1 MKTSSHIPAYYVV
14 KSSVWTRHWKDTQK
28 QFMRKKHKNVF
39 VIYVV
44 KSTVIKV
51 LWKIIW
57 QKPIFTFQKMTV
69 SQNVINAKSLLIKW
83 SNLTIIWSFVQ
94 VTPKILNAN
103 NVIKVSMTTLLTHTV
118 AHSTKPSFMPK
129 TNNQPPKK
137 FLSVVLSWA
146 KVVKYGKILTFKVN
160 FLCQKISEYF

>member
-1 MKTSSHIPAYYVV
+1 MKTSSHIPVKYVV
-14 KSSVWTRHWKDTQK
+14 KSTVWTRPWKDTQK

-57 QKPIFTFQKMTV
+57 QKPIFTFQKMTE

-83 SNLTIIWSFVQ
+83 SNLTIIWSFAQ

-118 AHSTKPSFMPK
+118 AHSTKPSLMPK
-129 TNNQPPKK
+129 TNNQAPKYL
-137 FLSVVLSWA
+137 LSLVLSW
-146 KVVKYGKILTFKVN
+146 KLKIGRHFRK
-160 FLCQKISEYF
+160 